1 MENKLKSIRV
11 FSDDWLTPLPL
22 DALFDKVQPLEIDL
36 GCGKGRFL
44 LARAARFPQVNFF
57 GIDRMLRRIR
67 KVDRKAVRQGLD
79 NIRLMRMEGY
89 YAVSY
94 LVPAGSVKTYYI
106 FFPDP
111 WPKKRHHDHRLFN
124 TQFMDALHRTM
135 MPEGCVHFATDH
147 LPYYEEVK
155 ALIKQDRRF
164 EEIGAFEPTEEERT
178 DFERYYIGKTPIGRF
193 SFQKSDKSS

>member
-1 MENKLKSIRV
+1 MEDKLRSLRV
-11 FSDDWLTPLPL
+11 FSDDWLNPLPI
-22 DALFDKVQPLEIDL
+22 DTLFDKVQPLEIDL

-44 LARAARFPQVNFF
+44 LARAARFPEVNFF

-67 KVDRKAVRQGLD
+67 KVDRKALRQGLT

-94 LVPAGSVKTYYI
+94 LIPAGSVQTYYI

-124 TQFMDALHRTM
+124 AQFMDALFRTM
-135 MPEGCVHFATDH
+135 KSDGCVHFATDH
-147 LPYYEEVK
+147 IPYYEEVK
-155 ALIKQDRRF
+155 ALVLKDSRF
-164 EEIGAFEPTEEERT
+164 REIGAFEPMEEERT
-178 DFERYYIGKTPIGRF
+178 DFERYYIEKTPIGRF
-193 SFQKSDKSS
+193 SFQKRERSS